1 MENAVGIKIDYE
13 KNRNNPEQIFSAMAL
28 YISAYK
34 KYCNLIAK
42 EAGSE
47 LNYNLCLKDI
57 EKGSIKALLGS
68 ISSCFHSLITKQSNG
83 LFEDLTDEDD
93 IISPNQVDS
102 LARKQENKM
111 EKINGDISF
120 YIDRV
125 EFAKILQEISAAN
138 EMLYRDERAE
148 IETFGNSGN
157 NIILLN
163 TKMRFFGDPET
174 MFDEHNIMS
183 YRGRDSLDI
192 IKPVNFGDSQW
203 QVRSRTTH
211 KTFMATIGDK
221 EWLKLYQNG
230 EIPIITAKYCMLVDM
245 YCELDKKNK
254 KPIIKKALII
264 KVIKVIPSSEAQDA
278 LL

>member
-1 MENAVGIKIDYE
+1 MESAVGIKIDYE

-34 KYCNLIAK
+34 KYGNLIAK
-42 EAGSE
+42 EVGSE
-47 LNYNLCLKDI
+47 LNYNLCLQDI
-57 EKGSIKALLGS
+57 EKSSIKALLGS
-68 ISSCFHSLITKQSNG
+68 ISNSFNSLITKQSNG
-83 LFEDLTDEDD
+83 LFEDLIDEED
-93 IISPNQVDS
+93 ILSPDQVDD
-102 LARKQENKM
+102 LARKQESKM
-111 EKINGDISF
+111 EKATGDISF

-138 EMLYRDERAE
+138 EMLYRDEKAE
-148 IETFGNSGN
+148 IETFGNSNN
-157 NIILLN
+157 NIIRLN
-163 TKMRFFGDPET
+163 TRMRFFGDPET
-174 MFDEHNIMS
+174 MFDEHKLIS

-221 EWLKLYQNG
+221 QWLKLYQNG

-254 KPIIKKALII
+254 KTIIKKAIII
-264 KVIKVIPSSEAQDA
+264 KVLKVIPSSEAQDA